1 LLLCQEI
8 CYSILH
14 LDSEGLI
21 IDVEAPDEAKV
32 NEGFYIELNFR
43 PHGYIYIVSLTVT
56 FSCSGTTIYK
66 ETILTEQY
74 IYEEFSKTYLI
85 KTKYPGR
92 IKCTIDAGY
101 RFPTQSSIEGYAEET
116 QLDLTYVTNKT
127 REELENVYW
136 NYTSLKSEYESLKT
150 DYEAL
155 YENYSKLYWS
165 YDSCSK
171 YRNYLESEYKK
182 LEENYNSLNEKLQ
195 EQYRNTDIFFLTTM
209 IFLASTIY
217 LTWKIRRKEQ
227 RKSSEQKEE
236 GLIKR

>member
-1 LLLCQEI
+1 MLLVLLLSLTLSQAFGEI
-8 CYSILH
+8 SHH
-14 LDSEGLI
+14 LNLEGLI

-32 NEGFYIELNFR
+32 NEGFYVELNFR

-101 RFPTQSSIEGYAEET
+101 RFPTQSLIEGYAEET

-127 REELENVYW
+127 REELENDYNSLHSDYNSLYY
-136 NYTSLKSEYESLKT
+136 NYSLLKNDYNHLKS
-150 DYEAL
+150 DYE
-155 YENYSKLYWS
+155 
-165 YDSCSK
+165 
-171 YRNYLESEYKK
+171 K
-182 LEENYNSLNEKLQ
+182 LEGDYNSLNEEFK
-195 EQYRNTDIFFLTTM
+195 EQYKKATTFSLTTIM
-209 IFLASTIY
+209 FSASTFIFLASTIY